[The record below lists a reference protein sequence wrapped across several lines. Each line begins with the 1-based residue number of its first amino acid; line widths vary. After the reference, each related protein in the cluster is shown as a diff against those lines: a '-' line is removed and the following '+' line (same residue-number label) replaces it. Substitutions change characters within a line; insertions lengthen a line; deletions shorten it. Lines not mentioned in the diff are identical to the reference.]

1 MSTIANAIASC
12 MQDFSC
18 KKACNRGVDV
28 VPWVDT
34 RPKQQR
40 DSHGSCHLAKSKLR
54 RDAEPGHA
62 SALPISMHNMG
73 KRFGSTTVL
82 RGIHLDIITGEVV
95 VIGSSDSGKS
105 TLSRRSISRH
115 R

>member
-1 MSTIANAIASC
+1 
-12 MQDFSC
+12 
-18 KKACNRGVDV
+18 
-28 VPWVDT
+28 
-34 RPKQQR
+34 
-40 DSHGSCHLAKSKLR
+40 
-54 RDAEPGHA
+54 
-62 SALPISMHNMG
+62 MHNMG